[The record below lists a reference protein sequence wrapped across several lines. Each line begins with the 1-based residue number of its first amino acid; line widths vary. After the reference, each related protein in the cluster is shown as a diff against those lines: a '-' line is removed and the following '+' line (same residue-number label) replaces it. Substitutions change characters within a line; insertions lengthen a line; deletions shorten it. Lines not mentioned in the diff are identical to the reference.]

1 MIIKIFTDGSYTS
14 KEADKENIEKAGI
27 GVFYPQFQKFSLS
40 ENLPF
45 EKKTNNR
52 AELWAIIRSLQ
63 KIKENP
69 EEFKLQEAECIKI
82 YTDSMLM
89 VKTFNCWIEKWIKND
104 YIGIQNTDLLRIA
117 HQTIQD
123 FKIPVKFK
131 HVRGHQAKPNDD
143 DEQRW
148 FKWYCNNEA
157 DRLAKAGSKRR
168 NE

>member
-1 MIIKIFTDGSYTS
+1 MAFVFWQPIRTTS
-14 KEADKENIEKAGI
+14 MPLRKA
-27 GVFYPQFQKFSLS
+27 
-40 ENLPF
+40 
-45 EKKTNNR
+45 
-52 AELWAIIRSLQ
+52 WAIIRALQ
-63 KIKENP
+63 KIKENS
-69 EEFKLQEAECIKI
+69 EEFNLQKTEYIKI

-131 HVRGHQAKPNDD
+131 HVRGHQAKPDD
-143 DEQRW
+143 DRRW

-157 DRLAKAGSKRR
+157 DKLAKAGSKKCDK
-168 NE
+168 

>member
-1 MIIKIFTDGSYTS
+1 MRILIFTDGSYTT
-14 KEADKENIEKAGI
+14 KEADKNNIAKAGI
-27 GVFYPQFQKFSLS
+27 GVFYPQFQEFSLS
-40 ENLPF
+40 EILPF

-63 KIKENP
+63 KIKENSK
-69 EEFKLQEAECIKI
+69 EFKLQETEYIKI

-131 HVRGHQAKPNDD
+131 HIRGHQAKPDD
-143 DEQRW
+143 DREW

-157 DRLAKAGSKRR
+157 DRLAKAGSKRCD
-168 NE
+168 